1 LDLPAQIGFGRFA
14 ERDRLESEPLDFH
27 ERVRSTFLELAA
39 LYSDRYLVVDAT
51 QSKEDISAQILE
63 RVLRLNS
70 ISRLKDK

>member
-1 LDLPAQIGFGRFA
+1 
-14 ERDRLESEPLDFH
+14 
-27 ERVRSTFLELAA
+27 
-39 LYSDRYLVVDAT
+39 VVDAT